1 MKKSW
6 LIVCL
11 INFFVAAIM
20 GLILRWMYLSPIP
33 SINFQFLV
41 HGHSHIALLG
51 WTYLSISCLI
61 IHYFIPKK
69 SQEKPV
75 FNRLFWTTEIAVVGM
90 MIDFPIEGYAML
102 SIFFSTLHIFCSY
115 FFAYIFWKETK
126 NTKYPEKKLL
136 DTALLFMILSTLGV
150 WCLGPAVGL
159 MGKAS
164 AFYQIAIQFFLH
176 FQFNGWFLFAVIA
189 LLLRIS
195 NIKLEKRFFNLFY
208 LCFVLGTLLTFS
220 LPISWSLTHPILYYL
235 NNLGVVF
242 LCIAIYC
249 FIKMHANGIQTYFI
263 SNTKLEKKMYQ
274 LAFFSLLLK
283 LGLQGILLYP
293 EMSKTIHN
301 IRPFIIGYIHLSML
315 GIITFFILAFLSK
328 STFFHQETKLYK
340 LGILFI
346 IIGFCSTELVLF
358 FQGIWQFLEN
368 GILPFYPH
376 LLFALSIFLP
386 SGILS
391 VTINCFLCKIKI

>member
-136 DTALLFMILSTLGV
+136 DTALLFMIFSTIGV

-164 AFYQIAIQFFLH
+164 AF
-176 FQFNGWFLFAVIA
+176 
-189 LLLRIS
+189 
-195 NIKLEKRFFNLFY
+195 
-208 LCFVLGTLLTFS
+208 
-220 LPISWSLTHPILYYL
+220 
-235 NNLGVVF
+235 
-242 LCIAIYC
+242 
-249 FIKMHANGIQTYFI
+249 
-263 SNTKLEKKMYQ
+263 
-274 LAFFSLLLK
+274 
-283 LGLQGILLYP
+283 
-293 EMSKTIHN
+293 
-301 IRPFIIGYIHLSML
+301 
-315 GIITFFILAFLSK
+315 
-328 STFFHQETKLYK
+328 
-340 LGILFI
+340 
-346 IIGFCSTELVLF
+346 
-358 FQGIWQFLEN
+358 
-368 GILPFYPH
+368 
-376 LLFALSIFLP
+376 
-386 SGILS
+386 
-391 VTINCFLCKIKI
+391 